1 MASISKQGE
10 FREDLL
16 ALNEVPDWFTYPH
29 SFIRIVDS
37 GLTVFKPWRI
47 LKQPHISSLM
57 RGLTERFPERRLI
70 PFAVRMD
77 CDDVACWEQ
86 GEMPRVV
93 IVHDFA
99 SPGWER
105 RKGFDDVAHWLRAAI
120 ADFIEFDD

>member
-1 MASISKQGE
+1 MDSMSKHGE

-16 ALNEVPDWFTYPH
+16 TPKEVPNWFTYPH

-37 GLTVFKPWRI
+37 GLAVFKPWRI
-47 LKQPHISSLM
+47 LKQPHISSRM
-57 RGLTERFPERRLI
+57 RGLRERFPDRGLI
-70 PFAVRMD
+70 PFALRMD

-93 IVHDFA
+93 IVHDLA

-105 RKGFDDVAHWLRAAI
+105 RKGFDDVAQWLRAAI
-120 ADFIEFDD
+120 DDFL

>member
-1 MASISKQGE
+1 MNKQDE
-10 FREDLL
+10 FREGLI
-16 ALNEVPDWFTYPH
+16 AANEVPDWFTYPH
-29 SFIRIVDS
+29 SFIRIIDS
-37 GLTVFKPWRI
+37 GLAVFKPWRI
-47 LKQPHISSLM
+47 LKQPDLSSRM
-57 RGLTERFPERRLI
+57 HGLAERFPDRHLV
-70 PFAVRMD
+70 PFAVRLD

-105 RKGFDDVAHWLRAAI
+105 RKGFDDVVQWFRAAI